1 MPRYFLKVGYKGA
14 RYSGSQVQEN
24 ARTVQWELERAFS
37 TFLKIPL
44 GLTGSSR
51 TDAGV
56 NAMENFYHFDLDTVL
71 LSPAHAWLKPD
82 GPVRSLYNLNAI
94 LPQDIVIHGVYEVA
108 SDAHCR
114 FDALARE
121 YHYFVYRLKDPF
133 QDDRAYYF
141 PYQLDGDKMK
151 EAASILLNHQDF
163 STFSKRGTQNKTT
176 LCQLEH
182 SFWEM
187 EGDTWRYSV
196 KANRFLRGMVRGL
209 VGTML
214 QVGRGKLSISDF
226 EAAIVAKDPR
236 LADFSVPGQG
246 LFLMR
251 VYYPESILSA
261 QYSSKG

>member
-1 MPRYFLKVGYKGA
+1 MGRYFLKVGYKGA

-24 ARTVQWELERAFS
+24 ARTIQWELEKAFLIY
-37 TFLKIPL
+37 FRIPL

-56 NAMENFYHFDLDTVL
+56 NALDNFYHFDLDESL
-71 LSPAHAWLKPD
+71 LKPGHAWLKPE
-82 GPVRSLYNLNAI
+82 GPTRALYNLNAI
-94 LPQDIVIHGVYEVA
+94 LPPDIVIHTVYPVA
-108 SDAHCR
+108 PNAHCR

-121 YHYFVYRLKDPF
+121 YQYFVYRLKDPF

-141 PYQLDGDKMK
+141 PYLLDGDKMQ
-151 EAASILLNHQDF
+151 EAAAILLNHQDF
-163 STFSKRGTQNKTT
+163 STFSKRGTQNRTT

-182 SFWEM
+182 SYWEM
-187 EGDTWRYSV
+187 KGDTWVYKV

-226 EAAIVAKDPR
+226 EAAILAKDPR
-236 LADFSVPGQG
+236 LADFSVPGHG
-246 LFLMR
+246 LFLVR
-251 VYYPESILSA
+251 VYYPESLLSA
-261 QYSSKG
+261 Q